1 MSGPTVIEIIC
12 KQCRR
17 PIAADATECLHCGA
31 ATGRVPTEPGEQL
44 ATGRK
49 VIPWY
54 DNRIVV
60 LCLMWAAMGPFALP
74 ILWYSRAFSP
84 LSKLLQTIG
93 IAFLTAFIAWGL
105 WFAWNVTLPMMMDL
119 FRG

>member
-1 MSGPTVIEIIC
+1 MSGPTVIEVIC
-12 KQCRR
+12 KQCRL
-17 PIAADATECLHCGA
+17 PIASDATACLHCGA
-31 ATGRVPTEPGEQL
+31 ATGLTANKSGDLPSTV
-44 ATGRK
+44 RK
-49 VIPWY
+49 TVPWY

-93 IAFLTAFIAWGL
+93 MAFLTAFIAWGL